1 MGEFGAVS
9 VVFIGVLTLLT
20 VLWRL
25 SGTAQNVLSILERFS
40 GEIGDRKRD
49 KVAMRSYSPMSA
61 DRLSADRLDRTML
74 LRVATFLSVL
84 VLFKQGNG
92 GSRKE

>member
-20 VLWRL
+20 VLSRL

-61 DRLSADRLDRTML
+61 DRLDRTML
-74 LRVATFLSVL
+74 LMVATFLSVL

-92 GSRKE
+92 GSKKE